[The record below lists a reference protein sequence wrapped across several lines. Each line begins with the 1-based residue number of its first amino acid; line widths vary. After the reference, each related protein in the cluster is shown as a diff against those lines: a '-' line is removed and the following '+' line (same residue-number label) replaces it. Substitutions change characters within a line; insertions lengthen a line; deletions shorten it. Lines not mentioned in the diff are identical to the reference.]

1 MSLPRILLADDHA
14 IVAEGLR
21 FLLKDHCELVGS
33 VADGPSLVA
42 AAEQLRPDVIV
53 ADISMPGFDG
63 LEAVRRIR
71 AKGLESKIVMLT
83 MYADPDVAQEALA
96 IGANGYVIKASA
108 GEELLRAIRD
118 VLAGL
123 TYVTPLAFRD
133 RKRRGPV

>member
-1 MSLPRILLADDHA
+1 MSLPRVLLADDHA

-21 FLLKDHCELVGS
+21 LLLKDHCELVGS
-33 VADGPSLVA
+33 VSDGPSLVMA
-42 AAEQLRPDVIV
+42 ADELRPDVIV
-53 ADISMPGFDG
+53 ADISMPGYDG
-63 LEAVRRIR
+63 LEAVRQIR
-71 AKGLESKIVMLT
+71 ARGIESKIVMLT

-96 IGANGYVIKASA
+96 VGANGYVIKASA

-133 RKRRGPV
+133 RRRRGPV

>member
-1 MSLPRILLADDHA
+1 MSLPRVLLADDHA

-21 FLLKDHCELVGS
+21 LLLKDHCVLVGI
-33 VADGPSLVA
+33 VADGPSLVTA
-42 AAEQLRPDVIV
+42 ADELRPDVIV

-71 AKGLESKIVMLT
+71 ARGIESKIVMLT
-83 MYADPDVAQEALA
+83 MFADPDVAQEALA
-96 IGANGYVIKASA
+96 VGANGYVIKASA

>member
-1 MSLPRILLADDHA
+1 MLLPRVLLADDHA

-21 FLLKDHCELVGS
+21 LLLKDHCELVGS

-42 AAEQLRPDVIV
+42 AAEALRPDVIV

-71 AKGLESKIVMLT
+71 ARGIPSKVVMLT

-96 IGANGYVIKASA
+96 IGANGYVIKTSA

-118 VLAGL
+118 VLDGG

-133 RKRRGPV
+133 RKRRGPI

>member
-1 MSLPRILLADDHA
+1 MTPPRVLIADDHA

-21 FLLKDHCELVGS
+21 LLLKDACELVGT
-33 VADGPSLVA
+33 VGDGPSLVEA
-42 AAEQLRPDVIV
+42 AVSLQPDVIV

-71 AKGLESKIVMLT
+71 AQGVQSKIVMLT
-83 MYADPDVAQEALA
+83 MYADPDLAQEALA
-96 IGANGYVIKASA
+96 SGANGYVIKYSA

-123 TYVTPLAFRD
+123 SYVTPMVFRE
-133 RKRRGPV
+133 RQRRPQ